1 LGYPESAAVLEP
13 VTFEVSEGKM
23 GLGAWADWGLSCYS
37 GGIAYEKTFT
47 IAETEGEW
55 WVDLGKVRGTA
66 EVWLNG
72 EKIGV
77 RVWAPFKFNLTG
89 KLRAGENHLKV
100 IVYSSLGPH
109 YSESIP
115 TPYLFGEQRL
125 AGLFGPVTLKRL
137 IES

>member
-1 LGYPESAAVLEP
+1 
-13 VTFEVSEGKM
+13 
-23 GLGAWADWGLSCYS
+23 
-37 GGIAYEKTFT
+37 
-47 IAETEGEW
+47 
-55 WVDLGKVRGTA
+55 LGKVRGTA

-72 EKIGV
+72 EKVGI
-77 RVWAPFKFNLTG
+77 RVWAPFKFNLTD

-109 YSESIP
+109 YSGSIP